1 MAGISSKALKPN
13 YAENKYLYNGKE
25 QQNKEFSDGSGLEW
39 YDYGARM
46 YDAQIGRWHVVDPLA
61 DKMRRWSPYNYAF
74 DNPIRF
80 IDPDGMA
87 ADEWRNKDGQLV
99 YDPKANKGKGGYTK
113 HATAEDKKLGKAL
126 QATATGKKQFDKLVN
141 SDVKVRVI
149 FDEGKHKDEKGN
161 ETNAAATTNNGPL
174 KFDRDEKGVA
184 TDVKIEEGSTI
195 TIFKGQINEMVAMN
209 KDPNSDE
216 AAALDGKSVQFLN
229 FIQIAAVA
237 FGHEIEHTTKENI
250 LTVDKSG
257 KKEAENQA
265 RKVGQK
271 IIDETDEIIKKK
283 YR

>member
-1 MAGISSKALKPN
+1 MAGISSKALKGN
-13 YAENKYLYNGKE
+13 YTENKYLYNGKE
-25 QQNKEFSDGSGLEW
+25 QQDKEFSDGSGLEW

-46 YDAQIGRWHVVDPLA
+46 YDAQIGRWHVIDPLA
-61 DKMRRWSPYNYAF
+61 DKMRRHSPYNYAYN
-74 DNPIRF
+74 NPIRF
-80 IDPDGMA
+80 IDPDGMS

-113 HATAEDKKLGKAL
+113 HATAEDKKLGAAL
-126 QATATGKKQFDKLVN
+126 RATATGRKQFDKLVN
-141 SDVKVRVI
+141 SEVKVKVI

-161 ETNAAATTNNGPL
+161 ETNAAGSTNNGPL

-195 TIFKGQINEMVAMN
+195 TIYKGRIKELVAMN
-209 KDPNSDE
+209 EDPKSE
-216 AAALDGKSVQFLN
+216 YAGALDGKSVQFLN
-229 FIQIAAVA
+229 FIQIAAAA
-237 FGHEIEHTTKENI
+237 FGHEIEHITKENI

-257 KKEAENQA
+257 KKEGEKAA
-265 RKVGQK
+265 IKVGHD